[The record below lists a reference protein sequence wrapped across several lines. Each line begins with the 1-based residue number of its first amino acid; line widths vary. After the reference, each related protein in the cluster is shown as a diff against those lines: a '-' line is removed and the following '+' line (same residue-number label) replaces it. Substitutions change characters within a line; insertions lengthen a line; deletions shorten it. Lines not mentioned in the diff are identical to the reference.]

1 MTETVEGVCNIVADN
16 SSKVEEEEKL
26 NMAVNEKNIED
37 ITSSVKKE
45 ENSVQFVL
53 VYQNQRLQ
61 ITFELDNTIL
71 KLKEHVQTLTGF
83 FYFIYSKSNF
93 ISILSRNSTKY
104 AKNYV

>member
-1 MTETVEGVCNIVADN
+1 MTETVEGVCNIVVDN
-16 SSKVEEEEKL
+16 SSKVEKEEEEKL

-37 ITSSVKKE
+37 ITSSVKME

-83 FYFIYSKSNF
+83 FYFIY
-93 ISILSRNSTKY
+93 
-104 AKNYV
+104 